1 MRRSIANRKVPTR
14 QQGFSLVEFM
24 VAGLL
29 GVIISGGAV
38 SLYLAAKRS
47 FTEVEQVAAVSENGR
62 FALRILDL
70 SMRHVG
76 FFGGSGPTD
85 IRMDGSLGAVSNDCS
100 GAAAAYDLSNAFF
113 VQNAASA
120 NVFGCIDD
128 AMPGTDVLVLKGVDP
143 RPIYDAD
150 PDDPDAA
157 RDGVF
162 SFTQSIPAPP
172 ATVAAPWSA
181 QKTYVVANT
190 DSGVLIDGADT
201 APNVGEGQEFA
212 RGAAWP
218 YRLEIYFV
226 RNGTVPTLARAFLA
240 WDSTAGSMAVQDEDL
255 VEGVENLRFRMGLD
269 SDNDGEADSF
279 VTAAQVTAANAWER
293 VTSIQ
298 ASVLVRADV
307 ADPTYTNQK
316 SYQVDTATI
325 TPADNFRRVLLNS
338 EIALRNP
345 RLVLRGGV

>member
-1 MRRSIANRKVPTR
+1 MKRSMAGTGALAR

-29 GVIISGGAV
+29 GVIVSGGAV

-76 FFGGSGPTD
+76 FFGGSGPSD
-85 IRMDGSLGAVSNDCS
+85 IRMDGSLGTVSNDCS
-100 GAAAAYDLSNAFF
+100 GAAAAYDLDNAFF

-150 PDDPDAA
+150 PDNPAA
-157 RDGVF
+157 VRNGVLD
-162 SFTQSIPAPP
+162 FTQSIPTPP
-172 ATVAAPWSA
+172 ATPAEPWST

-190 DSGVLIDGADT
+190 DAGILIDGADT

-226 RNGTVPTLARAFLA
+226 RNGAVPTLARAFLT
-240 WDSTAGSMAVQDEDL
+240 WDSSAGSMAVDDEDL

-279 VTAAQVTAANAWER
+279 VTAAQVTAANAWDR

-298 ASVLVRADV
+298 ASVLVRSDTP
-307 ADPTYTNQK
+307 DPAYTNEK
-316 SYQVDTATI
+316 SYQIDTATI